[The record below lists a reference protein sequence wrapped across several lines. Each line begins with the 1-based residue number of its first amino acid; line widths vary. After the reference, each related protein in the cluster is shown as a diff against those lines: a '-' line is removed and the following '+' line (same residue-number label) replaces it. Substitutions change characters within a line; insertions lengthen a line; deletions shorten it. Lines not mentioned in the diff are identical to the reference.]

1 MSNSIKIIPF
11 GGVRE
16 NGKNMYAVE
25 VGKQIFILDCGLKY
39 PENELMGIDVVI
51 PDWEY
56 LREHK
61 DQVVGVFLT
70 HGHADSIGAL
80 PYFLMDFNVPVFG
93 SEMTIALAKL
103 AVKGHKEVK
112 KFNDFHVV
120 DAATTIDFNDVT
132 VSFFQTT
139 HTIPETLG
147 VVIETSDG
155 NIVYTGDFKFDQTA
169 TQGYQTDL
177 ARLAEIGSQ
186 GVLALLS
193 DSAGAG
199 ITGISAREKDIGEY
213 IKETFKY
220 QNGRIIVASV
230 ASNIM
235 RVQQI
240 INAAVAVD
248 RKLVL
253 SGKDIEQII
262 NTAMSLGKLKL
273 PKGLLIS
280 MKEADKLEPNQVIIL
295 ETGKM
300 GEPIKSLQQIASGVN
315 PKLHLTDTDL
325 VFVTTTPSY
334 AQETE
339 VQKTKDMIYRTGA
352 EVKFISDDL
361 NPSGHA
367 NQNDEQLMLNFMKP
381 QYFIPIQGEYRLL
394 DRHAQ
399 LAEEVGI
406 PADHIFIASKGD
418 VLTYKNGEFHVGDHI
433 DVSNT
438 MIDGTGIGD
447 IGNIVLRDRRVL
459 SEDGIF
465 VVVATID
472 RKKKKIVARPQITS
486 RGFVFVKT
494 NRQLM
499 KQSADLVEKVVQE
512 NLDQKEFDWSHLKQD
527 VREKLNRFLFDQT
540 KRHPVILPVIMEI
553 NQHAKR
559 KNKGNNN
566 GEAKKQGNGQ
576 GQKEKKQGHHRNGR
590 GRKHEK
596 QVAKAKQ

>member
-1 MSNSIKIIPF
+1 MSKIKIIPF

-25 VGKQIFILDCGLKY
+25 VDDQIFILDTGLKY

-56 LREHK
+56 LRDRK
-61 DQVVGVFLT
+61 DKIVGVFLT

-103 AVKGHKEVK
+103 AVKKHKEVK

-120 DAATTIDFNDVT
+120 DAGTAIDFNDVT

-147 VVIETSDG
+147 IVLETAEG

-169 TQGYQTDL
+169 TKGYQTDL

-199 ITGISAREKDIGEY
+199 ITGASSREKDIGEY

-220 QNGRIIVASV
+220 QDGRIIVASV

-240 INAAVAVD
+240 IDAAVAVD
-248 RKLVL
+248 RKIVL
-253 SGKDIEQII
+253 SGSDIEQII
-262 NTAMSLGKLKL
+262 NTAMELGKLKM
-273 PKGLLIS
+273 PQDILIS
-280 MKEADKLEPNQVIIL
+280 LKEADKLDPKQVVIL

-300 GEPIKSLQQIASGVN
+300 GEPIKSLQQIANGDN
-315 PKLHLTDTDL
+315 PKIKLSDQDL

-339 VQKTKDMIYRTGA
+339 VQKTKDIIYRTGA

-367 NQNDEQLMLNFMKP
+367 NQNDQQLMLNFMKP

-394 DRHAQ
+394 DRHAE

-406 PADHIFIASKGD
+406 APDRIFLTNKGD
-418 VLTYKNGEFHVGDHI
+418 VLTYDQGELHVGEHL
-433 DVSNT
+433 DVGNT

-447 IGNIVLRDRRVL
+447 IGNIVLRDRRIL

-494 NRQLM
+494 NHQLM
-499 KQSADLVEKVVQE
+499 KQSADLVEKVVQD
-512 NLDQKEFDWSHLKQD
+512 NLDQKEFDWGHLKQD

-553 NQHAKR
+553 NQHAKKKT
-559 KNKGNNN
+559 KNK
-566 GEAKKQGNGQ
+566 GEAKKDSGSHK
-576 GQKEKKQGHHRNGR
+576 KEAHHGHGRGR
-590 GRKHEK
+590 GRKRQAEK
-596 QVAKAKQ
+596 SKQSN

>member
-1 MSNSIKIIPF
+1 MSKIKIIPF

-25 VGKQIFILDCGLKY
+25 VDDQIFILDTGLKY

-56 LREHK
+56 LRDRK
-61 DQVVGVFLT
+61 DKIVGVFLT

-103 AVKGHKEVK
+103 AVKKHKEVK

-120 DAATTIDFNDVT
+120 DAGTAIDFNDVT

-147 VVIETSDG
+147 IVLETVEG

-169 TQGYQTDL
+169 TKGYQTDL

-199 ITGISAREKDIGEY
+199 ITGASSREKDIGEY

-220 QNGRIIVASV
+220 QDGRIIVASV

-240 INAAVAVD
+240 IDAAVAVD
-248 RKLVL
+248 RKIVL
-253 SGKDIEQII
+253 SGSDIEQII
-262 NTAMSLGKLKL
+262 NTAMELGKLKM
-273 PKGLLIS
+273 PQDILIS
-280 MKEADKLEPNQVIIL
+280 LKEADKLDPKQVVIL

-300 GEPIKSLQQIASGVN
+300 GEPIKSLQQIANGDN
-315 PKLHLTDTDL
+315 PKIKLSDQDL

-339 VQKTKDMIYRTGA
+339 VQKTKDIIYRTGA

-367 NQNDEQLMLNFMKP
+367 NQNDQQLMLNFMKP

-394 DRHAQ
+394 DRHAE

-406 PADHIFIASKGD
+406 APDRIFLTNKGD
-418 VLTYKNGEFHVGDHI
+418 VLTYDQGEFHVGEHL
-433 DVSNT
+433 DVGNT

-494 NRQLM
+494 NHQLM
-499 KQSADLVEKVVQE
+499 KQSADLVEKVVQD
-512 NLDQKEFDWSHLKQD
+512 NLNQKEFDWGHLKQD

-553 NQHAKR
+553 NQHAKKKT
-559 KNKGNNN
+559 KNK
-566 GEAKKQGNGQ
+566 GEAKKDSGSHK
-576 GQKEKKQGHHRNGR
+576 KEAHHGHGR
-590 GRKHEK
+590 GRGCKRQAEK
-596 QVAKAKQ
+596 SKQSN